1 MVQDIDARHAVQ
13 NVVMSVGHDDAP
25 ACRVVQAKPRKGSS
39 PLLRMK
45 WLLSAMLLG
54 LLPGCDMRMPD
65 MGAMLPSFSSGAS
78 LGAAPVPAVAVPR
91 GADALADF
99 VATAQPGSVGTVNGE
114 RARLNRAYNAA
125 SGREC
130 REVILGFGNSE
141 RSAVACRDASGN
153 FVSSQPLLRG
163 SLR

>member
-1 MVQDIDARHAVQ
+1 MVIKNEARHAGQ
-13 NVVMSVGHDDAP
+13 NVVMSAGHCDGLE
-25 ACRVVQAKPRKGSS
+25 CRVVLTNPRKGSS
-39 PLLRMK
+39 PLLRLK
-45 WLLSAMLLG
+45 WVLPAMSLA

-65 MGAMLPSFSSGAS
+65 VGSLLPSLST
-78 LGAAPVPAVAVPR
+78 GAAGGVAETPVVAVPR
-91 GADALADF
+91 GTDALANF
-99 VATAQPGSVGTVNGE
+99 AATAQPGMVGTVNGE

>member
-1 MVQDIDARHAVQ
+1 
-13 NVVMSVGHDDAP
+13 
-25 ACRVVQAKPRKGSS
+25 
-39 PLLRMK
+39 
-45 WLLSAMLLG
+45 MLLG

-65 MGAMLPSFSSGAS
+65 VGSMLPSLSTGAS
-78 LGAAPVPAVAVPR
+78 LSAVEAPVVAVPR
-91 GADALADF
+91 GADALANF
-99 VATAQPGSVGTVNGE
+99 AATAQPGSVGTVNGE

-141 RSAVACRDASGN
+141 RSAVACRDANGN

>member
-1 MVQDIDARHAVQ
+1 
-13 NVVMSVGHDDAP
+13 
-25 ACRVVQAKPRKGSS
+25 
-39 PLLRMK
+39 
-45 WLLSAMLLG
+45 MLLA
-54 LLPGCDMRMPD
+54 LLPGCETRLSDV
-65 MGAMLPSFSSGAS
+65 GSLLPSLSSGAA
-78 LGAAPVPAVAVPR
+78 GGVAETPVVAVPR

-99 VATAQPGSVGTVNGE
+99 AATAQPGMVGNVNGE

-141 RSAVACRDASGN
+141 RSAVACRDASGS

>member
-1 MVQDIDARHAVQ
+1 MGK
-13 NVVMSVGHDDAP
+13 SGG
-25 ACRVVQAKPRKGSS
+25 RVTGSALHKVDHRPPRKGFST
-39 PLLRMK
+39 LLRK
-45 WLLSAMLLG
+45 NWLLSALLLG

-65 MGAMLPSFSSGAS
+65 MGSMLPTLST
-78 LGAAPVPAVAVPR
+78 GAAPTSVPAVPR

-99 VATAQPGSVGTVNGE
+99 AATAQPGSIGSVNGE

-130 REVILGFGNSE
+130 REVILGFGDAE